1 VSPKFRTAI
10 IKEYLLFILQLG
22 WRPSE
27 ICFRTGA
34 VQGLDVWRNL
44 FSSRLRSIFAGRDYL
59 HWMPLQEAMS
69 SLDMGKGYVAE
80 GYDWLKQEVSKTTG

>member
-1 VSPKFRTAI
+1 M
-10 IKEYLLFILQLG
+10 FILQLG